1 MQSPPRIRGVRLTRV
16 ASFSAAHRYENPALS
31 PEENARLFG
40 KCNFP
45 WGHGHDYRLE
55 VTLGGEVSEKT
66 GMIVPLEEVDR
77 ALAEVLRAVDHRH
90 LNHEVPFFR
99 DRIPTTENIAVYLW
113 GELARRLP
121 EGALVRI
128 RLHEDER
135 LFVEYS
141 GETPGT

>member
-1 MQSPPRIRGVRLTRV
+1 MDSRTRIRGVRLTRV
-16 ASFSAAHRYENPALS
+16 AAFSAAHRYENASLP

-55 VTLGGEVSEKT
+55 VTVGGEIAAAT
-66 GMIVPLEEVDR
+66 GMVMPLEALDR
-77 ALAEVLRAVDHRH
+77 VVAEVLLAVDHRH
-90 LNHEVPFFR
+90 LNHEVPYFR

-113 GELARRLP
+113 GEFARRMPAGTL
-121 EGALVRI
+121 LRI

-135 LFVEYS
+135 LFVEYA
-141 GETPGT
+141 GEPEGG